1 MTLLAENKAVIRA
14 VFEALDADRLG
25 MLDDHPGYWQTR
37 EVIPMLKGAF
47 PDLRHEIKEQIA
59 EGDLVATFSIVDYRR
74 LRPRWTA
81 GHRPAITD

>member
-1 MTLLAENKAVIRA
+1 MTLLAENKPVIRA
-14 VFEALDADRLG
+14 VFEA
-25 MLDDHPGYWQTR
+25 
-37 EVIPMLKGAF
+37 EVMPMLKGAF

-81 GHRPAITD
+81 SHRPAITD